1 MLQRRGRPK
10 PIVRI
15 AAYLLRLDNAFV
27 LDLSELRPTLRR
39 RAASRRWRSMPASRW
54 ALRKRVRRYFSES
67 VVAMRGEARAD
78 APDLPACE

>member
-27 LDLSELRPTLRR
+27 LDLSELCPTFCG
-39 RAASRRWRSMPASRW
+39 
-54 ALRKRVRRYFSES
+54 V
-67 VVAMRGEARAD
+67 
-78 APDLPACE
+78 